1 MRCCSCVFVPLTD
14 ASQTAALKHNC
25 QVQTSQTASKQW
37 IYYFIFCSHRCCF
50 SCPRILLF
58 PVKCSLVLCFTL
70 SKQSLFYGN
79 WQCLVLYSEFDNNM
93 HLGHSLFWGKC
104 PYFLKPGVPE
114 TKKLSRAASFESQWH
129 FNMELF
135 AYMQM
140 TLTAFQAV
148 LHYNKGLNSCWYTG
162 VRFKFIF

>member
-1 MRCCSCVFVPLTD
+1 MPVKLRLWSTTARFKHHKQRANNEYITLFFALTD
-14 ASQTAALKHNC
+14 A
-25 QVQTSQTASKQW
+25 ASAVH
-37 IYYFIFCSHRCCF
+37 IFCFSRLNVLSCC
-50 SCPRILLF
+50 
-58 PVKCSLVLCFTL
+58 VLHCQNRAFFMEIDSVWCCTL
-70 SKQSLFYGN
+70 NLITICI
-79 WQCLVLYSEFDNNM
+79 WDTVC
-93 HLGHSLFWGKC
+93 LFWGKC

-129 FNMELF
+129 LNMELF